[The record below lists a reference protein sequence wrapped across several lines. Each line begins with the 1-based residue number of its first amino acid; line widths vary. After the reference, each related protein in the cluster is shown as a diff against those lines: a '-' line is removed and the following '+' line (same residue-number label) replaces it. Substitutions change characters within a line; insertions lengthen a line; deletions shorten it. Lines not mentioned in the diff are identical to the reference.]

1 MDNNDKMTPE
11 EEQLMKDLGRW
22 DLLDELNKAVGKSR
36 IDIIGQNGND
46 GEHYNQVDT
55 KNFDIPNTSNNN
67 GGATDY
73 YKLKPEWKDGM
84 DIIED
89 RGMNYSQGN
98 ILKVAMTFNL
108 GRHEGT
114 NYERELNKIKFFAD
128 RELNRIRGK

>member
-1 MDNNDKMTPE
+1 MTPE
-11 EEQLMKDLGRW
+11 EEQRMKDLGRY
-22 DLLDELNKAVGKSR
+22 DLINKGVCGKSTSR

-46 GEHYNQVDT
+46 GLHYQVDT
-55 KNFDIPNTSNNN
+55 ENFDIPNTSNNN
-67 GGATDY
+67 GGSTDY

-98 ILKVAMTFNL
+98 ILKVAMTLNL